1 MATKKPTTAKRSA
14 NTKPPTRKHTTT
26 NVTTVSATTTRAARV
41 SSRSWWMV
49 PEDRN
54 YTALIVA
61 AIAELLGT
69 FVLTI
74 VVLSQHNQPV
84 AVMFAAVAI
93 VLGFGALTGGY
104 FNPALTVG
112 GWVTR
117 RLSGLRGVLY
127 VIAQVLGGMLAL
139 VVTNAFV
146 SGSAP
151 KLTEQA
157 QQMGQAA
164 PAVFRAAAIPSGHEW
179 LVLFAELLGTAI
191 FAFIVASAV
200 SERRKSLNQA
210 VTYGFG
216 LFAALIVAGTATAT
230 LGTQTTGLTF
240 LNPAVAVAAQI
251 FSYDVVS
258 WWSAITFLVI
268 PLIGGV
274 VGYGLY
280 ELLKPVRYVKY
291 VR

>member
-1 MATKKPTTAKRSA
+1 MATKKPTT
-14 NTKPPTRKHTTT
+14 TRKSAASKKAPVRKQTTT
-26 NVTTVSATTTRAARV
+26 NVTTVSASTSRAAHV
-41 SSRSWWMV
+41 SSKSWWMV

-54 YTALIVA
+54 TTALIVA

-69 FVLTI
+69 FVLVM

-104 FNPALTVG
+104 FNPALTIG

-117 RLSGLRGVLY
+117 RLSGLRGILY
-127 VIAQVLGGMLAL
+127 VVAQVLGGMLAL

-146 SGSAP
+146 TNSAP

-157 QQMGQAA
+157 KQMGQTA
-164 PAVFRAAAIPSGHEW
+164 PEVFRAAAVPSGHQW
-179 LVLFAELLGTAI
+179 LVLFAELLGTAV
-191 FAFIVASAV
+191 FAFIVASAI
-200 SERRKSLNQA
+200 SEKRKSLNHA
-210 VTYGFG
+210 ITYGFG

-230 LGTQTTGLTF
+230 LASSDSGLSF
-240 LNPAVAVAAQI
+240 LNPAVAIAAQI
-251 FSYDVVS
+251 FSSDVAS
-258 WWSAITFLVI
+258 WWSVISFLVI

-274 VGYGLY
+274 VGFGLY
-280 ELLKPVRYVKY
+280 ELLKPSRYAK
-291 VR
+291 

>member
-1 MATKKPTTAKRSA
+1 MATKKPTTARKAASA
-14 NTKPPTRKHTTT
+14 KKAPVHKTTT
-26 NVTTVSATTTRAARV
+26 NVTTVSASTVRAARV
-41 SSRSWWMV
+41 SSKSWWMV

-54 YTALIVA
+54 TTALIVA

-69 FVLTI
+69 FVLVM

-104 FNPALTVG
+104 FNPALTIG
-112 GWVTR
+112 AWVTR

-127 VIAQVLGGMLAL
+127 IVAQVLGGMLAL

-146 SGSAP
+146 NDSAP

-157 QQMGQAA
+157 KQMGQTV
-164 PAVFRAAAIPSGHEW
+164 PQVFRAAAIPSGHEW
-179 LVLFAELLGTAI
+179 LVLLAELLGTAV
-191 FAFIVASAV
+191 FAFIVASAI
-200 SERRKSLNQA
+200 SEKRKSLNHA
-210 VTYGFG
+210 ITYGFG

-230 LGTQTTGLTF
+230 LVSSDSGLSF
-240 LNPAVAVAAQI
+240 LNPAVAIAAQI

-258 WWSAITFLVI
+258 WWSAITFLIV

-274 VGYGLY
+274 VGFGLY
-280 ELLKPVRYVKY
+280 ELLKPSRYT
-291 VR
+291 R